1 MARIT
6 STIQDVLMMYVWED
20 DLQHELTSTKQ
31 IINHSMHKLF
41 DFDYPFYSDSLKEDF
56 QKEFIRHF
64 YMREIGSESIAL
76 FKMRLEDYLY
86 LSYPKWTLLYESLTE
101 DFRPF
106 VNFDVKTNRNV
117 DEIEKNDK
125 LTKREEIEN
134 QNNEANRIDSQKF
147 DRNETID
154 SSQNVVN
161 DTQTDDFSRSI
172 DTETPDERLEITVND
187 GVGAVDYAS
196 HITETRGTNETNQES
211 DTTTHRETTSLENQD
226 LDRKDTE
233 QRNKT
238 FDRDDSEN
246 SNRELEQILVE
257 RKSGK
262 IGNVSYL
269 TMYDEFIKRYEGINK
284 QMFKEM
290 NYLFITLLN

>member
-20 DLQHELTSTKQ
+20 DLQNELTSTKQ
-31 IINHSMHKLF
+31 IINHSMNKLF
-41 DFDYPFYSDSLKEDF
+41 DFDYPFYSESLKEDF

-76 FKMRLEDYLY
+76 FKMRLEDYLC
-86 LSYPKWTLLYESLTE
+86 LSYPKWKLLYESLTE

-125 LTKREEIEN
+125 LAKRGEIEN

-154 SSQNVVN
+154 STQNIVSG
-161 DTQTDDFSRSI
+161 TQTDDFSRSI
-172 DTETPDERLEITVND
+172 DTETPDERLEITVSD
-187 GVGAVDYAS
+187 GIGAVDYAS

-211 DTTTHRETTSLENQD
+211 DTTTNRETNSLENQN
-226 LDRKDTE
+226 LNRTDTE

-262 IGNVSYL
+262 IGNVTYL